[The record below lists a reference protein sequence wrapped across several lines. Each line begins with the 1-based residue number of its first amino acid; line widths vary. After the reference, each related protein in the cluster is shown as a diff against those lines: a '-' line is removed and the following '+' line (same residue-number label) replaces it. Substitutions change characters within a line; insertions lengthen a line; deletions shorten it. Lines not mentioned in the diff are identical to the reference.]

1 MLTLLLTS
9 YIGERFQK
17 QIHVKKKKKKKK
29 KKKTIRAEW
38 EHYIK
43 EFVYLSKGKYSGAAF
58 VMSVKSKHQMTVK

>member
-17 QIHVKKKKKKKK
+17 QINVKKKT
-29 KKKTIRAEW
+29 TIRAEW

-43 EFVYLSKGKYSGAAF
+43 EFVYLSKGAAF

>member
-17 QIHVKKKKKKKK
+17 QIHVKKT
-29 KKKTIRAEW
+29 TIRAEW